1 MYQQKKNG
9 GIGIKDVRIMN
20 VCLPAKWRWRL
31 LEGENALWKDVLEEK
46 YGSCKEC
53 VLEGGVTSWSR
64 FTLVW

>member
-1 MYQQKKNG
+1 
-9 GIGIKDVRIMN
+9 MN

-31 LEGENALWKDVLEEK
+31 LEGENALWKDVLEEN